1 MITTY
6 EPANPEVMVAEA
18 RSLTPAAISAALATA
33 TDHQSDWAADVAVR
47 SSALAGWA
55 EAVLDEAEPLSQLVA
70 REVGKPIREARA
82 EVHRAVSILRY
93 YAQAVF
99 DPTGEIYPGAGE
111 RYRLEVERRPL
122 GTILLITPWNFPIAI
137 PTWKIAPALAYGNAV
152 LFRPSSSAVGVAER
166 FVELSRRAVPESVL
180 QLIVA
185 PPRSVELLMHDPRVA
200 GVSFTGSAA
209 VGSRI
214 VSLVVARGGSVQAEM
229 GGQNA
234 SVVLADA
241 DLEFAATTI
250 ADAAM
255 GYAGQKCTATSR
267 VIVVRSVA
275 DRFVPLLV
283 DHIRRLPIGDPT
295 DVSTVVGPVI
305 TETAREAVAAAIA
318 GALQRG
324 ARLLTGGEAPARPG
338 WFYMPTL
345 LEVADEDDPFVQEE
359 TFGPAAAVLIAESE
373 NEAIRLANST
383 RYGLSAAVFG
393 ANLDRARVIA
403 GRLDAGLIRV
413 NASTAGVD
421 FYAPFG
427 GERASSYGPR
437 EQGRAAK
444 EFYTRTRTI
453 LIHRP

>member
-1 MITTY
+1 M
-6 EPANPEVMVAEA
+6 
-18 RSLTPAAISAALATA
+18 
-33 TDHQSDWAADVAVR
+33 
-47 SSALAGWA
+47 
-55 EAVLDEAEPLSQLVA
+55 
-70 REVGKPIREARA
+70 
-82 EVHRAVSILRY
+82 
-93 YAQAVF
+93 
-99 DPTGEIYPGAGE
+99 
-111 RYRLEVERRPL
+111 
-122 GTILLITPWNFPIAI
+122 
-137 PTWKIAPALAYGNAV
+137 
-152 LFRPSSSAVGVAER
+152 
-166 FVELSRRAVPESVL
+166 ELSRRAVPESVL

-283 DHIRRLPIGDPT
+283 DHIRRLPVGDPT
-295 DVSTVVGPVI
+295 EVSTVVGPVI

-338 WFYMPTL
+338 WFYLPTL